1 MVTLYSQPFKIFLIL
16 RYYGIY
22 TADQLTRH
30 NVTLCMGA
38 PLVFIN
44 ITHTHCT
51 ILKECMRRYHF
62 DFLI

>member
-22 TADQLTRH
+22 IADQLTRH

-44 ITHTHCT
+44 ITHTLYY
-51 ILKECMRRYHF
+51 LKRMHEKVP
-62 DFLI
+62 L

>member
-44 ITHTHCT
+44 ITHTV
-51 ILKECMRRYHF
+51 LS
-62 DFLI
+62 

>member
-51 ILKECMRRYHF
+51 IMNA
-62 DFLI
+62 

>member
-38 PLVFIN
+38 PLVYIYQYH
-44 ITHTHCT
+44 THTV
-51 ILKECMRRYHF
+51 LS
-62 DFLI
+62 

>member
-30 NVTLCMGA
+30 NVTVHGRALS
-38 PLVFIN
+38 IYQYH
-44 ITHTHCT
+44 THTV
-51 ILKECMRRYHF
+51 LS
-62 DFLI
+62 